1 MRVVYLSH
9 TGMTEPLGQSQ
20 VLPYLRGLTR
30 RGADIEV
37 LSFEPVGTSPGAVE
51 TLRDGL
57 RKDGIVWRPLVRS
70 SSHAF
75 SMKLY
80 EAGQAVA
87 GGLVESLRKRAQ
99 IIHAR
104 SYLPA
109 AAAAVVA
116 TLSPGARFLFDNR
129 GMVGDEYV
137 DGGHWKRESAS
148 YRIVKRVERVLF
160 DRADGLVVLTEALR
174 RWLLEHGLVGVRT
187 EMEVVPCCVDVPRF
201 GVVAEVR
208 TATRLE
214 LGVADRLVVVYSG
227 TLGSWYRENEMARL
241 VGRMRALHPKLT
253 FLVLSRAPTDGLRA
267 AALAAGLREHELLIR
282 SAAPAEMPDLLSAG
296 DLGLS
301 LIDTCFSKIGSS
313 PTKVAEYLAAGLP
326 VVVNAG
332 IGDQT
337 DLRKEAGAAVVID
350 DLSSGSVDAAAAPA
364 LALALRAHAERAAT
378 TVDVARRHFGLDE
391 VGIPR
396 YLGLYERLVAKRAS

>member
-37 LSFEPVGTSPGAVE
+37 LSFEPVGTAPGTVE

-57 RKDGIVWRPLVRS
+57 RRDGILWRPLVRS

-80 EAGQAVA
+80 EAGQAVV

-137 DGGHWKRESAS
+137 DGGNWKRESAS
-148 YRIVKRVERVLF
+148 YRIVKQVERRLF
-160 DRADGLVVLTEALR
+160 AGADGLVVLTEALR
-174 RWLLEHGLVGVRT
+174 RWLLEHGLVGPRT

-201 GVVAEVR
+201 AVGADVR
-208 TATRLE
+208 SAMRRE
-214 LGVADRLVVVYSG
+214 LGVEDRLVIAYSG
-227 TLGSWYRENEMARL
+227 TLGSWYREQEMARL

-267 AALAAGLREHELLIR
+267 AALAAGLQRDELVIR
-282 SAAPAEMPDLLSAG
+282 SAAPADMPRLLSAG

-337 DLRKEAGAAVVID
+337 DLRKEPDAAVVID
-350 DLSSGSVDAAAAPA
+350 NLSAEAVDAAAGPA
-364 LALALRAHAERAAT
+364 LQLALRRHEERVAT
-378 TVDVARRHFGLDE
+378 TVDVARRHFGLEE

-396 YLGLYERLVAKRAS
+396 YLGLYQRLLEKRA